1 MRNSHGP
8 LKGKDDA
15 REQTGCHSRRNL
27 GIGFSV
33 AEASLLHGATVVVVS
48 NNRSKIDGALA
59 RLSHSK
65 VDGQMADLSDERE
78 VKSLFRKLG
87 AFDHLVFTAGDSILQ
102 GSINE
107 TSLTDAK
114 NFFQVRFW
122 GVFLAVRYASASI
135 QLGGSIVLTSS
146 TLPKRPA
153 PGLAIG
159 ASISAAVEA
168 LAGSLAVELAPIRV
182 NVVAPGIIRTELWNR
197 LPEEQR
203 ENYFAIRSKA
213 LPLGRVGKTSDVAE
227 AYLSFMRSPFT
238 TGQTLVVDGGMLL
251 V

>member
-1 MRNSHGP
+1 MYRIKNQWQLIDTRSLENSAPSTTSSSLPGTQYYRDQSM
-8 LKGKDDA
+8 K
-15 REQTGCHSRRNL
+15 R
-27 GIGFSV
+27 
-33 AEASLLHGATVVVVS
+33 ASLMQRTSFECDSG
-48 NNRSKIDGALA
+48 
-59 RLSHSK
+59 
-65 VDGQMADLSDERE
+65 EC
-78 VKSLFRKLG
+78 SLQCGTPVRR
-87 AFDHLVFTAGDSILQ
+87 
-102 GSINE
+102 
-107 TSLTDAK
+107 
-114 NFFQVRFW
+114 FQP
-122 GVFLAVRYASASI
+122 
-135 QLGGSIVLTSS
+135 GGSIVLTSS
-146 TLPKRPA
+146 TLPKRPV

-168 LAGSLAVELAPIRV
+168 LAASLAVELAPIRV